1 MPQPPDIKRREL
13 LRFFLA
19 TGAGAMLWPLTGRS
33 EQSNAVISKSIPSS
47 GEALPVI
54 GLGSWQT
61 FNVGN
66 DTLARDNCAQVI
78 RHFFAGGGRMIDS
91 SPMYGSSQ
99 EVIGYGLTKLNKASL
114 VFATDKVWTDSNGR
128 EQLEQSR
135 GYWNVAKFDLMQVHN
150 LLAWEKHLPMLFD
163 MKAAGLIRYVGIT
176 TSHGRRH
183 GEFEKIMRNQPLDF
197 IQVTYNIRNR
207 EVENRLLPLAQER
220 GMAVIANMP
229 FEKGEL
235 VDWAKRHPLPA
246 WAQEIDCSNWAQFL
260 LKFIVSH
267 PAVNCAIP
275 ATSRVDHV
283 NENMGAA
290 RGRLPDEA
298 MRKRMI
304 NYVASL

>member
-1 MPQPPDIKRREL
+1 M
-13 LRFFLA
+13 
-19 TGAGAMLWPLTGRS
+19 
-33 EQSNAVISKSIPSS
+33 
-47 GEALPVI
+47 
-54 GLGSWQT
+54 
-61 FNVGN
+61 
-66 DTLARDNCAQVI
+66 
-78 RHFFAGGGRMIDS
+78 
-91 SPMYGSSQ
+91 
-99 EVIGYGLTKLNKASL
+99 
-114 VFATDKVWTDSNGR
+114 
-128 EQLEQSR
+128 
-135 GYWNVAKFDLMQVHN
+135 
-150 LLAWEKHLPMLFD
+150 
-163 MKAAGLIRYVGIT
+163 
-176 TSHGRRH
+176 
-183 GEFEKIMRNQPLDF
+183 
-197 IQVTYNIRNR
+197 TYNIRNR

-235 VDWAKRHPLPA
+235 IDWAKRHPLPA